1 MRHRAKLSIKQADDA
16 LVTGEQVRHVLRR
29 QVVNREQVAR
39 NVDHFAQ
46 DAVARHVHAVIVAR
60 RQIGGGEAAVTEQV
74 GHLIVAGQQGFQT
87 VVMTFSLQ
95 DFIVLNGAKL
105 ADHAIGRHHQHVW
118 IGIQRA
124 NVVAQRAHEEI
135 VEGAISRGIR
145 LLRLF
150 HIDLVVFHEQIDDQL
165 RQPTC
170 AFARTPACEA
180 GEPQFRQNVL
190 Q

>member
-1 MRHRAKLSIKQADDA
+1 
-16 LVTGEQVRHVLRR
+16 
-29 QVVNREQVAR
+29 
-39 NVDHFAQ
+39 
-46 DAVARHVHAVIVAR
+46 
-60 RQIGGGEAAVTEQV
+60 
-74 GHLIVAGQQGFQT
+74 
-87 VVMTFSLQ
+87 MTFGLQ
-95 DFIVLNGAKL
+95 DFIVFNGAKL
-105 ADHAIGRHHQHVW
+105 ADHAVCRHHQHVG

-124 NVVAQRAHEEI
+124 NVVAQRTHKEI

>member
-1 MRHRAKLSIKQADDA
+1 MA
-16 LVTGEQVRHVLRR
+16 LG
-29 QVVNREQVAR
+29 
-39 NVDHFAQ
+39 
-46 DAVARHVHAVIVAR
+46 
-60 RQIGGGEAAVTEQV
+60 
-74 GHLIVAGQQGFQT
+74 
-87 VVMTFSLQ
+87 LQ
-95 DFIVLNGAKL
+95 NFIVLNGTKL
-105 ADHAIGRHHQHVW
+105 ADRAVGRHHQHVR

-124 NVVAQRAHEEI
+124 NVVAQRAHKEI
-135 VEGAISRGIR
+135 VEGAIGRGIR